1 MACLRPS
8 WAIYVTLTQKQKQ
21 KKEGHFGEN
30 LDLLQD
36 IFIHP
41 NCLSPTI
48 ECLPSTL
55 PRIQTWIFNS
65 GKLLELLQKTKL

>member
-8 WAIYVTLTQKQKQ
+8 WAICNPDSETETK

-41 NCLSPTI
+41 NCLSPPI

-65 GKLLELLQKTKL
+65 GKLLQVLQKTKL

>member
-1 MACLRPS
+1 MARLRPS
-8 WAIYVTLTQKQKQ
+8 WAICNPDSETET
-21 KKEGHFGEN
+21 KKEGHCGEN

-36 IFIHP
+36 IFIRP
-41 NCLSPTI
+41 NWPPTI

-65 GKLLELLQKTKL
+65 GKLLQVLQKTKL